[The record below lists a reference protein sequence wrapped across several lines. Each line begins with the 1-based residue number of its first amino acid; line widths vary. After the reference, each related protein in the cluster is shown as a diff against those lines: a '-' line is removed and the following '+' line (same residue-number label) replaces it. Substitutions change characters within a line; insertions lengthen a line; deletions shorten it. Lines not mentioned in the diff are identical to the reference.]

1 MALSIAFSEPTT
13 VNTSGAF
20 LAGGAVYDTGHSNW
34 VYLGFRSPTNVL
46 SCQTSAAGA
55 SGTWTMRTMPVA
67 TTWHQV
73 AYTSSLGSAGRL
85 VAVGSASGVGAAAW
99 SDDGGAT
106 WSAATSLPETN
117 NWNDVAWWPAQ
128 GFFVAVASTGTHRV
142 MTSTDGKSWTN
153 QTAASALAWSGVAV
167 SGTTAVAV
175 AFLSGSTSTQLVMTS
190 TDGAAWTLQT
200 HTALE
205 TRRGVVNGS
214 RLSVGYSSDLDMF
227 LITADDGVNG
237 TRAWRSTDS
246 GATWSMS
253 NAIPTIGGATN
264 RGYLWL
270 SAASSWYMSCANFNY
285 VESTDGITWTRTA
298 LSVSHGSYMPMGWD
312 NGTHTLLGGSTLGFD
327 TVLLGAVTVST
338 VTSVSP
344 AMGSTAGG
352 TAVTITG
359 TSFSGSPSVTFG
371 GVAATSVVVVNSTTI
386 TCVTGAHAAG
396 LVTVAV
402 GSASLANGYTYVVP
416 PALTSLT
423 PVIGPKAGGT
433 VVTLTGTGFT
443 GATSVTFDGTAASG
457 LIVSSDTTIICVTP
471 AHAGALVDVAV
482 VGVTTST
489 LPAAFT
495 FLSVLHVSPRTGT
508 VAGGTAV
515 TITGFGFNAATGVLF
530 DTAAATSVVLDP
542 VTPNIKLT
550 AVTPAHASGL
560 VDVTVSGVDSGADL
574 YTYTLPIPQLQGKG
588 PLLPPIPTPRL
599 S

>member
-1 MALSIAFSEPTT
+1 MALSIALQENATAATTDDILFSG
-13 VNTSGAF
+13 S
-20 LAGGAVYDTGHSNW
+20 VYDTGHSNW
-34 VYLGFRSPTNVL
+34 VLLGIRSPANVAQV
-46 SCQTSAAGA
+46 QTSPNTTA
-55 SGTWTMRTMPVA
+55 WTLHNMPA
-67 TTWHQV
+67 TSAYRQV
-73 AYTSSLGSAGRL
+73 AYAATLGSAGRL
-85 VAVGSASGVGAAAW
+85 AAVGNGVAAW

-106 WSAATSLPETN
+106 WSAATSLPEAN
-117 NWNDVAWWPAQ
+117 SWFDVAWWAAQ
-128 GFFVAVASTGTHRV
+128 SMFVACAGNGTHRI
-142 MTSTDGKSWTN
+142 MTSADGKSWTN
-153 QTAASALAWSGVAV
+153 QTAASALAWSGIAV
-167 SGTTAVAV
+167 SGTVAV
-175 AFLSGSTSTQLVMTS
+175 CVAFSSTASTQLIQTS
-190 TDGAAWTLQT
+190 TDGAAWTLIT
-200 HTALE
+200 HTSIA
-205 TRRGVVNGS
+205 TNRGIVAGGQ
-214 RLSVGYSSDLDMF
+214 RLGIGYSSDLNMF
-227 LITADDGVNG
+227 LVTGNDGSNG
-237 TRAWRSTDS
+237 TRAWRSTDD
-246 GATWSMS
+246 GATWTAS
-253 NAIPTIGGATN
+253 NAIPTIGDTTN
-264 RGYLWL
+264 RGFFWL
-270 SAASSWYMSCANFNY
+270 SAASSWYGSCANFNY
-285 VESTDGITWTRTA
+285 IESADGITWARTGM
-298 LSVSHGSYMPMGWD
+298 SVAHGGFTPMGWD

-327 TVLLGAVTVST
+327 FALVGVVTVST

-344 AMGSTAGG
+344 VSGSTAGG

-402 GSASLANGYTYVVP
+402 GSATLANGYTYVVP

-423 PVIGPKAGGT
+423 PVSGPKAGGT

-471 AHAGALVDVAV
+471 AHVGALVDVAV

-489 LPAAFT
+489 LTAAFT

-542 VTPNIKLT
+542 VTPNLKMT

-560 VDVTVSGVDSGADL
+560 VDVTVSGVDAGADL